1 MEHTVG
7 TAAGTV
13 KAGASVWSSATTG
26 FDEGEGV
33 AVEGALSQTLSRGLR
48 VLELLAEAE
57 RSLSVDDVAAGL
69 GLHRSIAYRLL
80 RTLEAH
86 RLVDRDSAGRYR
98 PGVGLAV
105 LSRSVL
111 PDLRTAAEPVLEAV
125 AADLGVTAFA
135 VVARGEDCVTLASVE
150 PRRPGASLAQRP
162 GTVHPLQRGAPGLA
176 LLAAR
181 PAAAGGSRAAEVAA
195 VRHRGWAT
203 SHDEVIPGLRAVAVP
218 VPAHL
223 EEPCAL
229 AVVYIDGTVLDEE
242 HVAERL
248 STAAGEL
255 SAALGRGGGGATGAL
270 G

>member
-1 MEHTVG
+1 M
-7 TAAGTV
+7 
-13 KAGASVWSSATTG
+13 
-26 FDEGEGV
+26 

-48 VLELLAEAE
+48 VLDLLAEAE

-86 RLVDRDSAGRYR
+86 RLVEREANGRFR

-105 LSRSVL
+105 LARSVL
-111 PDLRTAAEPVLEAV
+111 PDLRTAAEPVLQAV
-125 AADLGVTAFA
+125 AADLGVTAFV
-135 VVARGEDCVTLASVE
+135 VVARGGDCVTLASVE

-162 GTVHPLQRGAPGLA
+162 GTVHPLHRGAPGLA

-181 PAAAGGSRAAEVAA
+181 PATAEGARALEVEQ

-203 SHDEVIPGLRAVAVP
+203 SHDEVVPGLRSVAVP

-229 AVVYIDGTVLDEE
+229 AVVYIDGSTLDEPGA
-242 HVAERL
+242 AERL
-248 STAAGEL
+248 RAAAGEL
-255 SAALGRGGGGATGAL
+255 AAALGRAGGAARAL